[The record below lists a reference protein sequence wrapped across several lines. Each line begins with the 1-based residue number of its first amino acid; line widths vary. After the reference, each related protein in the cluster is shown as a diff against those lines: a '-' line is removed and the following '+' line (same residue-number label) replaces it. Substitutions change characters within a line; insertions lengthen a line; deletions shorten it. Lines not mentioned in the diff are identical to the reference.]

1 MTAALCQALPS
12 FYSDYNKKLIF
23 CFQRILRKKKQDYGV
38 STHDFFC
45 SLEICKFHLILI
57 GTTFGQI
64 LQRLD
69 QYQSIFQEIDCLY
82 TLYKHGFYSSIVKS
96 SEKVFNQYPALFT
109 MERSYKKHQEY
120 QKHDSFGKSS
130 KNIL

>member
-1 MTAALCQALPS
+1 MTAALSQALSS
-12 FYSDYNKKLIF
+12 FYSDYNKKTYFLF
-23 CFQRILRKKKQDYGV
+23 STNSTKKKQDYGV

-45 SLEICKFHLILI
+45 SLESCKFHLILI
-57 GTTFGQI
+57 GTTLSQI

-109 MERSYKKHQEY
+109 MERSYKKHQKY
-120 QKHDSFGKSS
+120 QRHDSFGKSS
-130 KNIL
+130 KNII